1 MNRGRCCRNLERCLP
16 ARGCWRGRLDLK
28 AWSSTLHHGGSS
40 TGSLGRAVLHA
51 DTQGQVCCGGVHVPY
66 CVYSNTER
74 NVLTAAER
82 QLMADCEAAVRHAL
96 ASEPTLAK
104 YADALC
110 AHAVDLLA
118 AADDRET
125 LHSKLKGMCGVCVIG
140 HRHRAAALLGRAK
153 AERACASSAAAPS
166 SSSDLSVSAATAG
179 TERAAPAATAD
190 TVLSAPAAAAASSS
204 NLASRM
210 ASMIRKCDVHTGPLP
225 FVVTPGLRQKNGCN
239 RGEHMPISTNYPG
252 LCKVHTSPPIYLCEH
267 FASDA
272 ECDALVRCA
281 DPLLLR
287 SMTDSGVSHVRTS
300 RSTHLRKGTPP
311 CPSLLA
317 KVHALTRKPASHME
331 VPQVARY
338 ALLLATAP
346 RVFPEDTPAAEA
358 RPAILFRPA

>member
-1 MNRGRCCRNLERCLP
+1 
-16 ARGCWRGRLDLK
+16 
-28 AWSSTLHHGGSS
+28 
-40 TGSLGRAVLHA
+40 
-51 DTQGQVCCGGVHVPY
+51 
-66 CVYSNTER
+66 
-74 NVLTAAER
+74 
-82 QLMADCEAAVRHAL
+82 
-96 ASEPTLAK
+96 
-104 YADALC
+104 
-110 AHAVDLLA
+110 
-118 AADDRET
+118 
-125 LHSKLKGMCGVCVIG
+125 
-140 HRHRAAALLGRAK
+140 
-153 AERACASSAAAPS
+153 
-166 SSSDLSVSAATAG
+166 
-179 TERAAPAATAD
+179 
-190 TVLSAPAAAAASSS
+190 
-204 NLASRM
+204 
-210 ASMIRKCDVHTGPLP
+210 MIRKCDVHTGPLP

-338 ALLLATAP
+338 ERGQFYRMHYDSGDPGSTAGRGLMQEPGGQRACTVLVYLNDVGSGGGTRFNMLGIQVIPRKGTALIFFPTFTDGTIDTNSLHEALPAEERKFVCQVWIRERELPDDHAEEKNAMGHRLLAALHEP
-346 RVFPEDTPAAEA
+346 G
-358 RPAILFRPA
+358 